1 MNSSFKT
8 TSVENSVFGVIRAQ
22 DKNLYPDKRIA
33 VPSIKTFKYLASGS
47 VWVRWFVGW
56 FFVCLIVFSLEKKII
71 HLSNQQ
77 SYDCARNLLT

>member
-56 FFVCLIVFSLEKKII
+56 FVFCLFDCFFSGKKN
-71 HLSNQQ
+71 HPPFKSTVL
-77 SYDCARNLLT
+77 